1 MHTTCPECSSVFRV
15 TAEQLNI
22 AHGQVRCGYCHSV
35 FDALGSLEEDWKDKL
50 PDMDKP
56 SEADEQFEHVLVMDD
71 EILEEMEF
79 EQTEKPQV
87 YQDDEDLPLNEI
99 LASQHTQNAREE
111 SNDLSAFSA
120 DDETADD
127 EPSALSLLQA
137 SKQMP
142 GILEADAIKEQS
154 ASLIEK
160 LHQQIHQ
167 RSGTDETT
175 DKAEEPSPALMETHK
190 DNLEN
195 IISNDSDITDFALGI
210 KPHEI
215 NNETDDAPEESLQV
229 DDTPHILRDEL
240 AAIAASSAKPRTY
253 LWATGILLLSATLVI
268 QALYYFRDD
277 MARNE
282 NYRGMAVS
290 LCEIFSCDLPLRN
303 DAAQGKKTM
312 VIRSHSINPVA
323 GQDDQLRINIIFTNI
338 ANYTQSYPILLIK
351 MTDESQTV
359 TAMRHL
365 PPEKYLGPHINI
377 KQGLP
382 AKTSVEV
389 IVDIFKP
396 EQPVISYQFEFL

>member
-35 FDALGSLEEDWKDKL
+35 FDALSSLEEDWKDKL
-50 PDMDKP
+50 PDTDTP
-56 SEADEQFEHVLVMDD
+56 SAADEQFEHVLVMDD
-71 EILEEMEF
+71 EMLEEMEF

-99 LASQHTQNAREE
+99 LTDHYGQDEHEQ
-111 SNDLSAFSA
+111 SNDLSPFNA
-120 DDETADD
+120 DDATTDD

-137 SKQMP
+137 SKQTP
-142 GILEADAIKEQS
+142 DILAANDIKKQS
-154 ASLIEK
+154 ASLIET
-160 LHQQIHQ
+160 LNQQIHQ
-167 RSGTDETT
+167 RSDAGKATDNT
-175 DKAEEPSPALMETHK
+175 EEASPAIIETRK
-190 DNLEN
+190 DDLEN
-195 IISNDSDITDFALGI
+195 IIANDRDITDFALGI
-210 KPHEI
+210 KPHEN
-215 NNETDDAPEESLQV
+215 NNETDETPEESLQV
-229 DDTPHILRDEL
+229 NDTPHILRDEL
-240 AAIAASSAKPRTY
+240 AALEAPSGKPKTY
-253 LWATGILLLSATLVI
+253 LWVAGILLLSATLMI

-277 MARNE
+277 MAMNE
-282 NYRGMAVS
+282 NYRGMAVT
-290 LCEIFSCDLPLRN
+290 LCEILSCDLPLRN

-312 VIRSHSINPVA
+312 IIRSHSINPVA
-323 GQDDQLRINIIFTNI
+323 GHDDQLRINIIFTNM
-338 ANYTQSYPILLIK
+338 ASYTQSYPILLIK
-351 MTDESQTV
+351 MTDESETV

-365 PPEKYLGPHINI
+365 SPEQYLGPHINI